1 MDGRIDGYASLP
13 NGSRYL
19 LVAHPTGLEFY
30 DVPSLLQV
38 TLSLSAVANGESVTV
53 GGAVS
58 RTTEGDVQLYFET
71 PSTADVG
78 GDHPDPRGRHLRGDD
93 RRAAGGNVPACRLP
107 REDDGAPLRVAAQNV
122 LLRQPD
128 RMTIAIAAAST
139 SL

>member
-1 MDGRIDGYASLP
+1 M
-13 NGSRYL
+13 
-19 LVAHPTGLEFY
+19 
-30 DVPSLLQV
+30 PSLLQV

-71 PSTADVG
+71 ATQRTLAATIPIRARRD
-78 GDHPDPRGRHLRGDD
+78 LRGDD

-107 REDDGAPLRVAAQNV
+107 RADDGAPLRVAAQNV